1 MEVEPWE
8 ILGDVIA
15 SKLGFGRRINLAMG
29 KRIIGGRGGRLGS
42 CPSPTRDA
50 EGVRAGLD
58 LGGQLRLPGCQVEGD
73 ACSQGHHLQGPE
85 SACLNLPYSSHLS
98 PGPGWG
104 DGEGR

>member
-15 SKLGFGRRINLAMG
+15 SKLGFGRRINLTMG

-50 EGVRAGLD
+50 EGVGAGLD
-58 LGGQLRLPGCQVEGD
+58 LGGQLRLPGCQFKEMLALKVTTYRD
-73 ACSQGHHLQGPE
+73 LRAP
-85 SACLNLPYSSHLS
+85 A
-98 PGPGWG
+98 
-104 DGEGR
+104 